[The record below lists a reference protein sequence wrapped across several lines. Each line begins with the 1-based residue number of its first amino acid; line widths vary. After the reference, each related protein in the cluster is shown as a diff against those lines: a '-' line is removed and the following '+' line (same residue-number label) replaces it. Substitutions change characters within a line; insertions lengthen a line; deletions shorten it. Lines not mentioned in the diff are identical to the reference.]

1 MRCWLGVRW
10 SRRWR
15 SESRRKLLFGFR
27 IGVGGEEVFWERWI
41 FEGAGDAGAEEGAVA
56 ELEFH
61 EVEGAGG
68 GFDVEV
74 DVFDG
79 EGGAAVFEVEFEA
92 PLAGGF
98 VDGAGVFEGEGG
110 FEGFDGGGLGLE
122 EELHGLGIALGAVV
136 FGVEGFLGVFLEV
149 EPEEGSVGAVAEK
162 EEGGWGV
169 DLPAE
174 LAGLGD
180 VEFAFAGEGLA
191 KGLQLA
197 FLGEVEFEGLEVTG
211 V

>member
-1 MRCWLGVRW
+1 MERAEESLFRF
-10 SRRWR
+10 R
-15 SESRRKLLFGFR
+15 SD
-27 IGVGGEEVFWERWI
+27 IGGEEVFWEGGV
-41 FEGAGDAGAEEGAVA
+41 FEGLGDAGAEEGAVA

-61 EVEGAGG
+61 QVEGAGG
-68 GFDVEV
+68 GFDVEE

-79 EGGAAVFEVEFEA
+79 ESGAAVFEVEFDA
-92 PLAGGF
+92 PLAWGG

-110 FEGFDGGGLGLE
+110 FEGFDGGGLGLQ

-136 FGVEGFLGVFLEV
+136 FGVEGFLGVFFEV
-149 EPEEGSVGAVAEK
+149 EPEEGGVGTVAEE

-174 LAGLGD
+174 VAGLGQ
-180 VEFAFAGEGLA
+180 VEFALAGEGLA
-191 KGLQLA
+191 EGLELA
-197 FLGEVEFEGLEVTG
+197 FLGEVDFEGIEVAG